1 MQYLLLSKPK
11 DRPTDSEEHGRESV
25 VLGPWTKIA
34 YETGT
39 IVGTLQSHHSI
50 QRHLTTSEKV
60 YLAKSLNASDLRK
73 VIAAQKPSNASVP
86 IRNAHVY
93 YDGKYYA
100 SMELTTAESLLK
112 RVEDRVLFPQPVFK
126 LYDPELIVMP
136 TTVGVGK
143 HGKSY
148 GRAMN
153 LGGNCI

>member
-1 MQYLLLSKPK
+1 MEYLLLSKPK

-39 IVGTLQSHHSI
+39 IVGTLRQHHSLG
-50 QRHLTTSEKV
+50 RNLTTTEKV
-60 YLAKSLNASDLRK
+60 YLAKSLTADNLRK
-73 VIAAQKPSNASVP
+73 VMNEQKPPNASLP

-100 SMELTTAESLLK
+100 SMELTTALSLLA
-112 RVEDRVLFPQPVFK
+112 RIGQQLIFPEPVFK
-126 LYDPELIVMP
+126 LYDPELITMP
-136 TTVGVGK
+136 TTVGVGA

-153 LGGNCI
+153 LGGNGA

>member
-1 MQYLLLSKPK
+1 M
-11 DRPTDSEEHGRESV
+11 
-25 VLGPWTKIA
+25 
-34 YETGT
+34 
-39 IVGTLQSHHSI
+39 
-50 QRHLTTSEKV
+50 

-153 LGGNCI
+153 LGGNGI

>member
-1 MQYLLLSKPK
+1 MPYLLLSKPK

-39 IVGTLQSHHSI
+39 IVGTLRQHHSLS
-50 QRHLTTSEKV
+50 RNLTTTEKV
-60 YLAKSLNASDLRK
+60 YLAKSLTAADLRK
-73 VIAAQKPSNASVP
+73 VLSAEKPPNASIP
-86 IRNAHVY
+86 IRNSHVY

-100 SMELTTAESLLK
+100 SMELTTARSLLN
-112 RVEDRVLFPQPVFK
+112 RIEQEFIFPAPVFK
-126 LYDPELIVMP
+126 LYDPELITMP
-136 TTVGVGK
+136 TTVGVGE

-153 LGGNCI
+153 LGGNGA